1 LPAVPPDELDVP
13 LIGAAASA
21 ENIDLREAL
30 AEIPVSPAGFDGILV
45 VQGLVQNALGG
56 RR

>member
-1 LPAVPPDELDVP
+1 VP

-30 AEIPVSPAGFDGILV
+30 TKIPVLPAGFDGILV